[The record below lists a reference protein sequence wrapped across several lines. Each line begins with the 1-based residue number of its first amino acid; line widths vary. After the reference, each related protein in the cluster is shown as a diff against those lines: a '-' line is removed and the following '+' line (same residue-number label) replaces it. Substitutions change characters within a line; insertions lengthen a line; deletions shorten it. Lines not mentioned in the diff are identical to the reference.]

1 MSFWK
6 CDLYEFEMKLNKI
19 RFKIVHN
26 PITMSDQIDCAM
38 DEEYPLIDVQEIK
51 QPCGCIR
58 MTTYN
63 HDEEF
68 DGYETDREEIEE
80 KLCTTHEEQL
90 KEKAKIIQMLNDQ
103 FNWVAARL
111 QEARREY
118 KNLKKELFRRK

>member
-1 MSFWK
+1 
-6 CDLYEFEMKLNKI
+6 
-19 RFKIVHN
+19 
-26 PITMSDQIDCAM
+26 MSDQIDCGM
-38 DEEYPLIDVQEIK
+38 DEEYPLIDVQQIK